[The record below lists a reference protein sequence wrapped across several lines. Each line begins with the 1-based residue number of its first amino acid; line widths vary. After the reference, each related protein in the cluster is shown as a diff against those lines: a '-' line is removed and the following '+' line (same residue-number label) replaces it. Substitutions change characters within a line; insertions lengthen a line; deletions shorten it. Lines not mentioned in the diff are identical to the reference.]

1 MDGGR
6 SQVDRY
12 TSKQVDKERALSEKK
27 ILYDSPG
34 ERGKRGFE
42 DLECYQLSLEVMAK
56 IHAFSKTLPSDEK
69 YDLYAQIRRCS
80 KNVTGNIAEAYG
92 RYHYLDSLHYYSIAR
107 GELNETLARLID
119 ARVLEYINQ
128 SDFEALYKLIRQAE
142 QALNGF
148 MSYVRRQRAGSQ
160 EYGDKR
166 IGESQMD
173 YDIASV
179 EEQSD

>member
-1 MDGGR
+1 
-6 SQVDRY
+6 
-12 TSKQVDKERALSEKK
+12 LSEKRL
-27 ILYDSPG
+27 LYDSPG
-34 ERGKRGFE
+34 EKGKCGFE
-42 DLECYQLSLEVMAK
+42 DLECYQLALEVMVK

-80 KNVTGNIAEAYG
+80 KSVTGNIAEAYG

-119 ARVLEYINQ
+119 ARVLEYIDQ
-128 SDFEALYKLIRQAE
+128 PDFEALYKLIRQAE

-160 EYGDKR
+160 EYGDKKV
-166 IGESQMD
+166 GEGQTD
-173 YDIASV
+173 YDVTLS
-179 EEQSD
+179 EEENE

>member
-1 MDGGR
+1 
-6 SQVDRY
+6 
-12 TSKQVDKERALSEKK
+12 
-27 ILYDSPG
+27 LYDSPG
-34 ERGKRGFE
+34 EKGKRGFE
-42 DLECYQLSLEVMAK
+42 DLECYQLALEVMVK

-80 KNVTGNIAEAYG
+80 KSVTGNIAEAYG

-119 ARVLEYINQ
+119 ARVLEYIDQ
-128 SDFEALYKLIRQAE
+128 PDFEALYKLIRQAE

-160 EYGDKR
+160 EYGDKKV
-166 IGESQMD
+166 GEGETD
-173 YDIASV
+173 YDVTLS
-179 EEQSD
+179 EEENE